1 MINRTIKNFEIKE
14 LIATGGMAAIYKAIQ
29 VSLDRIVAVKIL
41 HGHLAQDKN
50 FITRFEREAKAAAN
64 LKHENIV
71 NIIDYGEVEDI
82 YFIAMEY
89 VEGKS
94 LKDLISSIK
103 FVPHDIALAIAH
115 KLSRGLNHAHKK
127 GVVHRD
133 IKPANILISYDGTVK
148 IADFGLAQAQDLTSI
163 TITGS
168 IVGTPAYMSPE
179 QAAGKK
185 VDHRTDIF
193 SSGVVIYEM
202 ITGVKPFRG
211 KNYSSVIHEILT
223 VKPPKPADANPVV
236 TKEINDIIE
245 KMLEKDIDKRYQQI
259 SEVSEDIS
267 SYLKRKN
274 IEISRNTIGEFINK
288 PAEHFENLIQERKK
302 RHFERGLYF
311 MTLGYEKIDDAINE
325 FGKVLHLDPAD
336 SRAKKHLS
344 ELKIKKEK
352 AVFVKDKKTKASVRK
367 KNIFLPVGVIAGV
380 LIIAIALFAFYGR
393 RQKKL
398 LHPEK
403 TKLFGVVNI
412 KSTPDGA
419 SIYLDDKNLGL
430 LTPARIGSLAA
441 GEHKIELKKPGY
453 KTYINKFEM
462 KEGDTIPLSA
472 LLIKDIIAPVPI
484 YSSINIKSTPP
495 GASVFFDNVN
505 TGLKTPCTIDNVKQ
519 GSHKIKIVKRG
530 YEPIVVNRN
539 VLPEKT
545 VQVSVTL
552 KKMKEKVIQEKR
564 FSYIKI
570 NVNPW
575 AKIYIDNQYIE
586 TTPIAKPL
594 KVRPG
599 THTVKLENPNCKI
612 WQRKID
618 FSPGQ
623 TVALDVRLE
632 QIEGF
637 LKLTVK
643 PWADVYIDGKFY
655 ETTPI
660 ANPIELSA
668 GKHILKLINPSF
680 QIFEQ
685 QIVIP
690 SNKMLKK
697 YVELEPK

>member
-14 LIATGGMAAIYKAIQ
+14 LIATGGMAAIYKAVQ
-29 VSLDRIVAVKIL
+29 VSLDRVVAVKIL

-71 NIIDYGEVEDI
+71 NIIDYGEAEDV

-94 LKDLISSIK
+94 LKDLINSIK

-115 KLSRGLNHAHKK
+115 EISQGLNHAHKK

-133 IKPANILISYDGTVK
+133 IKPANILISYDGMVK

-211 KNYSSVIHEILT
+211 ENYSSVIHEILT
-223 VKPPKPADANPVV
+223 VKPPKPADANPVITREV
-236 TKEINDIIE
+236 NDIIE
-245 KMLEKDIDKRYQQI
+245 KMLEKDIDKRYQHI
-259 SEVSEDIS
+259 SEVCEDIS
-267 SYLKRKN
+267 SYSRRKN
-274 IEISRNTIGEFINK
+274 IEISRNSIGEFINK
-288 PAEHFENLIQERKK
+288 PAEYFEDLAQERKK
-302 RHFERGLYF
+302 EHFERGLYF
-311 MTLGYEKIDDAINE
+311 MTRGYEKIDDAIKE
-325 FGKVLHLDPAD
+325 FSKVLHFDPEH
-336 SRAKKHLS
+336 SQAKMHVSK
-344 ELKIKKEK
+344 LKAKKEK
-352 AVFVKDKKTKASVRK
+352 AVQVKEKKAKVPAR
-367 KNIFLPVGVIAGV
+367 KNILLPVGIIVGI
-380 LIIAIALFAFYGR
+380 LIVAIVVFAFYKR

-398 LHPEK
+398 LYPEK
-403 TKLFGVVNI
+403 MKIFGVANI
-412 KSTPDGA
+412 KSIPGNA
-419 SIYLDDKNLGL
+419 SIYLDNKNLGL
-430 LTPARIGSLAA
+430 LTPALIDSLSV
-441 GEHKIELKKPGY
+441 GKHKIELQKPGY
-453 KTYINKFEM
+453 KSYIDRFEV
-462 KEGDTIPLSA
+462 KKGDTISLSA
-472 LLIKDIIAPVPI
+472 LLVKETTAP
-484 YSSINIKSTPP
+484 
-495 GASVFFDNVN
+495 
-505 TGLKTPCTIDNVKQ
+505 
-519 GSHKIKIVKRG
+519 
-530 YEPIVVNRN
+530 
-539 VLPEKT
+539 
-545 VQVSVTL
+545 VSVTL
-552 KKMKEKVIQEKR
+552 KQIKEKVIQEKR

-575 AKIYIDNQYIE
+575 AKIYIDNRYIE

-594 KVRPG
+594 KVRSG
-599 THTVKLENPNCKI
+599 THIVKLENPNFKT

-618 FSPGQ
+618 LSPGK
-623 TVALDVRLE
+623 TVTLDVKLE
-632 QIEGF
+632 PIDGF

-643 PWADVYIDGKFY
+643 PWADIYIDGKFY

-660 ANPIELSA
+660 ANPIKLSA
-668 GKHILKLINPSF
+668 GKHEIKLVNPSF
-680 QIFEQ
+680 QTFEQ

>member
-1 MINRTIKNFEIKE
+1 MISRTIKNFEIKE

-185 VDHRTDIF
+185 VDYRTDIF

-325 FGKVLHLDPAD
+325 FSKVLHFDPKHNQ
-336 SRAKKHLS
+336 AKIHVS
-344 ELKIKKEK
+344 ELKAKKEK
-352 AVFVKDKKTKASVRK
+352 AVQVKKKKAKVPAR
-367 KNIFLPVGVIAGV
+367 KNILLPVGIIVGI
-380 LIIAIALFAFYGR
+380 LIVATVVFAFYKR

-398 LHPEK
+398 LYPEK
-403 TKLFGVVNI
+403 MRIFGVANI
-412 KSTPDGA
+412 KSIPDNA
-419 SIYLDDKNLGL
+419 SIYLDNKKLGL
-430 LTPARIGSLAA
+430 LTPVLIDSLSV
-441 GEHKIELKKPGY
+441 GEHKIELQKPGY
-453 KTYINKFEM
+453 ESYIDKFEV
-462 KEGDTIPLSA
+462 KKDDTISLNA
-472 LLIKDIIAPVPI
+472 LLVKETTVPALI
-484 YSSINIKSTPP
+484 YGSINIKSIPS
-495 GASVFFDNVN
+495 GASVTFDNVN
-505 TGLKTPCTIDNVKQ
+505 KGLKTPCTIDNVKE
-519 GSHKIKIVKRG
+519 GLHKIKIVKKG
-530 YEPIVVNRN
+530 YGPIETSRN
-539 VLPEKT
+539 VSSEKT

-552 KKMKEKVIQEKR
+552 KQIKEKVIQEKR

-575 AKIYIDNQYIE
+575 AKIYIDNRHIE

-594 KVRPG
+594 KVSSG
-599 THTVKLENPNCKI
+599 THTVKLENPNFKI

-618 FSPGQ
+618 LSPGK
-623 TVALDVRLE
+623 TVTLDVKLE
-632 QIEGF
+632 PVEGF
-637 LKLTVK
+637 LKITVK

-660 ANPIELSA
+660 ANPIKLSV
-668 GKHILKLINPSF
+668 GKHKIKLVNPSF